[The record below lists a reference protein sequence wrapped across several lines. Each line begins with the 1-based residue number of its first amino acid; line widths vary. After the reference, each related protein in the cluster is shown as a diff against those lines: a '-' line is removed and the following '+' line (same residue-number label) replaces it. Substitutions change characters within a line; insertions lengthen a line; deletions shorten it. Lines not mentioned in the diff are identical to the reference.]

1 MADQTQQSLMGY
13 TPETNE
19 ISRQRKMAQLLLQQG
34 LSPSQGQMIGGR
46 YVGTHPLE
54 HIAKLANI
62 YVSKGM
68 EEEADK
74 KQQQLAEMLR
84 NETVKGMQEY
94 NKLRYGDQGTPDVV
108 PQGQTLR
115 DDQGNITYGAQQ
127 GTPAI
132 APNPQA
138 AFNYAMQ
145 SRSPMVNQMA
155 AELLKPRIRKEGE
168 IEEVYNTSTGKFE
181 QVGAGKPKLP
191 DAVDAAALFLGLDS
205 KPVSSWTPQERAA
218 VEAKAREYKQAGAAN
233 VSVNTGQKGFDNTL
247 KLRSDF
253 RSEPTYKAFQE
264 VDSAYRQ
271 INNGIEA
278 KSPAGDLAAATKF
291 MKLLDPGSVVRES
304 ELTEAMKAT
313 GKLDRL
319 QNLAGNI
326 VNGTK
331 LTPKQREDFKSLATE
346 FYNSASSQYNE
357 KRGEYAGI
365 AKRNDMNVEDVVG
378 SEKAQKVAKPT
389 TLSVPAVG
397 TIKGGYKFN
406 GGNPAD
412 PNSWTKVGG

>member
-1 MADQTQQSLMGY
+1 MADQLQQSLMGY
-13 TPETNE
+13 NPETQE
-19 ISRQRKMAQLLLQQG
+19 ITRQREMAKLLLQQA
-34 LSPSQGQMIGGR
+34 LSPKQGQMIGNR
-46 YVGTHPLE
+46 YVGRHPIE
-54 HIAKLANI
+54 GIADLYAAYKANELN
-62 YVSKGM
+62 K
-68 EEEADK
+68 EADQ
-74 KQQQLAEMLR
+74 KQQALAELLR
-84 NETVKGMQEY
+84 KETVQGMQEY

-218 VEAKAREYKQAGAAN
+218 VEAKAREYKQAGATN

-264 VDSAYRQ
+264 VDSAFRQ
-271 INNGIEA
+271 INNGIDA

-331 LTPKQREDFKSLATE
+331 LTPKQREDFKNLATE

-378 SEKAQKVAKPT
+378 SEKAQKAVKPT
-389 TLSVPAVG
+389 SSTMPTQDAIQAEIDRRLGLKRGA
-397 TIKGGYKFN
+397 K
-406 GGNPAD
+406 
-412 PNSWTKVGG
+412 

>member
-1 MADQTQQSLMGY
+1 MADQYQQSLMGY
-13 TPETNE
+13 APELQDIT
-19 ISRQRKMAQLLLQQG
+19 RQQKLAQMLIQQG
-34 LSPSQGQMIGGR
+34 LNPAQGQMIGNR
-46 YVGTHPLE
+46 YVGASPVE
-54 HIAKLANI
+54 HLANLAKLWI
-62 YVSKGM
+62 GKSS
-68 EEEADK
+68 EEQLDK

-84 NETVKGMQEY
+84 KETVQGMQEY
-94 NKLRYGDQGTPDVV
+94 NKLRYGAPEQA
-108 PQGQTLR
+108 
-115 DDQGNITYGAQQ
+115 TYGAGEEGQTKQ
-127 GTPAI
+127 VTEAI

-138 AFNYAMQ
+138 AFEYAMK

-191 DAVDAAALFLGLDS
+191 DAVDAAALFLGLEN

-218 VEAKAREYKQAGAAN
+218 VESKAREYKQSGATN

-247 KLRSDF
+247 KLRTDF

-264 VDSAYRQ
+264 VDSAFRQ
-271 INNGIEA
+271 INNGIDA

-291 MKLLDPGSVVRES
+291 MKLLDPGSVVRDS
-304 ELTEAMKAT
+304 ELTLAMQST

-326 VNGTK
+326 VNGTR
-331 LTPKQREDFKSLATE
+331 LTPKQREDFKNLATE
-346 FYNSASSQYNE
+346 FYNSASNQYNE

-365 AKRNDMNVEDVVG
+365 AKRNEMNVEDVVG
-378 SEKAQKVAKPT
+378 TEKTQKVAKPT
-389 TLSVPAVG
+389 NPSVPAVG